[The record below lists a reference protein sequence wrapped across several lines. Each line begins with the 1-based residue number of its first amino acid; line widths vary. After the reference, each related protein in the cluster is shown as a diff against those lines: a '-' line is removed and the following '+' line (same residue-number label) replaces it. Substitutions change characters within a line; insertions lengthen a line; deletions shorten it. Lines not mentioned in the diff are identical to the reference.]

1 MNVTT
6 ILALSLY
13 AELFASRS
21 GTLKKLAFILSRIYL
36 NRNVHL
42 KKTKNPACQ
51 LHMSTSQL
59 RAALVAPAHASSHS
73 GDTNTAEGGI

>member
-1 MNVTT
+1 MNVATV
-6 ILALSLY
+6 LALGLY

-36 NRNVHL
+36 NTFKK
-42 KKTKNPACQ
+42 KKTKNQACQ

-59 RAALVAPAHASSHS
+59 RAALLTPAHASSHS